1 MSCQNHGIIC
11 FTSGNTHFSML
22 TSSLLHPKSDP
33 LELQIAPSATTGT
46 ASSPSVANRG
56 AHKTVAGLV
65 FGAQN
70 GQQCLHAYMLTC
82 SHAYMTTC
90 LHAYMPT
97 CFAYMLTCL
106 QVPLASL
113 SLKHT
118 NHSFSLLTCLQGPLT
133 EPSNTQNIHFPRK
146 TGTYPEVRLS
156 GRTLTGPQNRICSH
170 PRCSR
175 DASGA
180 SISGT

>member
-1 MSCQNHGIIC
+1 
-11 FTSGNTHFSML
+11 ML
-22 TSSLLHPKSDP
+22 TSSLLHPKSEP
-33 LELQIAPSATTGT
+33 LETKIAPSSTTVT

-97 CFAYMLTCL
+97 CLHAYMLTGTTG
-106 QVPLASL
+106 QPEPYWAAKSPLPPCIHASMHPCIHA
-113 SLKHT
+113 SMHP
-118 NHSFSLLTCLQGPLT
+118 C
-133 EPSNTQNIHFPRK
+133 TQSCMHRHMYTAAWFAVCYGWRVGYVEFNCH
-146 TGTYPEVRLS
+146 
-156 GRTLTGPQNRICSH
+156 
-170 PRCSR
+170 
-175 DASGA
+175 
-180 SISGT
+180 